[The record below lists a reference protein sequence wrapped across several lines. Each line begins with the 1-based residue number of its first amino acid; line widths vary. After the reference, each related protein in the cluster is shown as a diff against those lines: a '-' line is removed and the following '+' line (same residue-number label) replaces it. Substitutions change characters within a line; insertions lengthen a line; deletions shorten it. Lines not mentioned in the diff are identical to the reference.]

1 MKKREHIMLFS
12 HTFYWGFQRPKLYG
26 KNIFVERIPSDILSD
41 IINNNISL
49 NIHLVEEGDIDDTAI
64 KLVETQLTE
73 LGISYENVSFTHCC
87 YKFPTTKINAI
98 FSDMHFNLKSKQAF
112 TLNNTNKLFKGND
125 NKRKYKFH
133 IPNRRLRN
141 HRIKL
146 LQELFL
152 YDNNFIDNNLVS
164 FDIDVY
170 SNTEELNK
178 YIKNQKFAEWIFS
191 KKQRRIDE
199 SNMITLDGY
208 NSEFINVYE
217 DSYITIITETFFY
230 ENFYYMSE
238 KTYKPIMHH
247 HPFIVFGRP
256 FSLQYLKDIG
266 FKTFHPFINEEYDNI
281 ENNTDRFNAILH
293 EIKRLDTLSKDELHD
308 LNKNLNDILVY
319 NQNLLIER
327 GKNMFKNKFM

>member
-12 HTFYWGFQRPKLYG
+12 HTFYWGFQRPELQD
-26 KNIFVERIPSDILSD
+26 KNIFVERIPSDILND
-41 IINNNISL
+41 IINNNIYL

-98 FSDMHFNLKSKQAF
+98 FSDMHFDLKSKQAF
-112 TLNNTNKLFKGND
+112 TLNNANKLFKGND
-125 NKRKYKFH
+125 NKRNYKFH
-133 IPNRRLRN
+133 IPNRRLRR

-170 SNTEELNK
+170 SNTEDLNK
-178 YIKNQKFAEWIFS
+178 YIKNQEFAEWIFN
-191 KKQRRIDE
+191 KKQRKIDE

-230 ENFYYMSE
+230 ETFYYMSE
-238 KTYKPIMHH
+238 KTYKPIMHQ

-256 FSLQYLKDIG
+256 FSLQYLKNIG
-266 FKTFHPFINEEYDNI
+266 FKTFHPFINEEYDTI
-281 ENNTDRFNAILH
+281 QNNKDRFNAILT
-293 EIKRLDTLSKDELHD
+293 EIKRLDKLSKDELHD